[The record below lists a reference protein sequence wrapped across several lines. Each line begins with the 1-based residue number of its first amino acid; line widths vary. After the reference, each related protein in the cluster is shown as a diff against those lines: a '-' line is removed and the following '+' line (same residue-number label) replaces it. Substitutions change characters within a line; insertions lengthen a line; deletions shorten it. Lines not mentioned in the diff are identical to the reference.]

1 MSPESPT
8 EVTEQSNGSLATLR
22 LAMQNMKGGRTRRAD
37 PKMSSSESEDD
48 FDHHSNES
56 TGPIDCIEEG
66 KNRGWLVRGNGA
78 SYQILGVSEGGAGEI
93 PVMVS
98 VRTYLRGSGPATT
111 RCNEAATQTPETT
124 AVTTATAGSVRED
137 PPPCSGCE
145 TETLQPE
152 PRCRQVGHGSNV
164 RTDKAAA
171 TFGRHQSSC
180 FRRTDLPPPS
190 QRRICSLVYTSST
203 ILIMT
208 RGRSIDKTIPPSR
221 ALAQQRD
228 YRARKAARIESLEE
242 ELERLR
248 AENDS
253 LRAELREARLGN
265 ARGDDQLGRS
275 VVNIRQHLL
284 KALDAVNQLDGDC
297 SPSRSGPTSYHN
309 HNAGGSRSE
318 NPTSGSDRLNTTHM
332 TGHPPQYPSPS
343 SSSLHPPSLDIDSSL
358 SMEVYDPTCC
368 AGIIDCSSLP
378 PVDSQPEPPHPN
390 PVPPRPDVERAT
402 PAVEVSY
409 DAECCGGIFD
419 CSHLPPAE
427 DGEAEKEDRRAL
439 SHCRAEE
446 RVVP

>member
-1 MSPESPT
+1 
-8 EVTEQSNGSLATLR
+8 
-22 LAMQNMKGGRTRRAD
+22 MKLDR
-37 PKMSSSESEDD
+37 
-48 FDHHSNES
+48 
-56 TGPIDCIEEG
+56 
-66 KNRGWLVRGNGA
+66 
-78 SYQILGVSEGGAGEI
+78 
-93 PVMVS
+93 
-98 VRTYLRGSGPATT
+98 
-111 RCNEAATQTPETT
+111 
-124 AVTTATAGSVRED
+124 
-137 PPPCSGCE
+137 
-145 TETLQPE
+145 
-152 PRCRQVGHGSNV
+152 RCRQVGHGSNV

-228 YRARKAARIESLEE
+228 YRARKAARIVSAFGVLRAILLSSSTLNPPSSILSSTRNRALADYQESLEE